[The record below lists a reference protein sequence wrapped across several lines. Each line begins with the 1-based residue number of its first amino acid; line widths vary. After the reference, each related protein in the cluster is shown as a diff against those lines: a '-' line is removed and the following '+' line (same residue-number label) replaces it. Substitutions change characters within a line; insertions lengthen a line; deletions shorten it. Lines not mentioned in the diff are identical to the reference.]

1 MKKLLIPILI
11 AFCLWFVMFSP
22 WTSSYLNFWV
32 SMLFSASILLFMSFT
47 LKKDWKNEFRFN
59 WKSILLGVVSTGLL
73 WLIFYIGNY
82 ISTLLFDFAKPQISS
97 IYSLRDGTKSVFI
110 ASELFLVVGPAEVI
124 FWQGLVQSKMME
136 EIGDLKGFI
145 LTTLIYSIVHIFSFN
160 FMLVMAAMVCGA
172 FWGFMYM
179 IFKPR
184 NLVPLL
190 ISHALW
196 DVMVFIVLPIKQ

>member
-1 MKKLLIPILI
+1 MKKLLISILI

-22 WTSSYLNFWV
+22 WTSSFLNFWV

-47 LKKDWKNEFRFN
+47 QKKEWKNKFRFD
-59 WKSILLGVVSTGLL
+59 WKSILLGVVSAGLL

-82 ISTLLFDFAKPQISS
+82 LSTLLFDFAKPQISS
-97 IYSLRDGTKSVFI
+97 IYNLRDGTKSAFI
-110 ASELFLVVGPAEVI
+110 ALELFLIVGPAEVI
-124 FWQGLVQSKMME
+124 FWQGLVQSKMMSE
-136 EIGDLKGFI
+136 RGEIKGFI
-145 LTTLIYSIVHIFSFN
+145 QTTLIYSVVHLFSFN
-160 FMLVMAAMVCGA
+160 FMLIMAAMVCGA

-196 DVMVFIVLPIKQ
+196 DVMVFIVLPIK

>member
-1 MKKLLIPILI
+1 MKRLLIPILI

-22 WTSSYLNFWV
+22 WTSSYFNFWV
-32 SMLFSASILLFMSFT
+32 LMLFSASVLLFMSFI
-47 LKKDWKNEFRFN
+47 LRKDWKNEFRFD
-59 WKSILLGVVSTGLL
+59 WKSILIGVVSAGLL

-82 ISTLLFDFAKPQISS
+82 ISTLLFDFAKPQVSS
-97 IYSLRDGTKSVFI
+97 IYSLREGTKSIFI
-110 ASELFLVVGPAEVI
+110 ALELFLLVGPAEVI
-124 FWQGLVQSKMME
+124 FWQGLVQSGIME
-136 EIGDLKGFI
+136 EIGDVKGFI
-145 LTTLIYSIVHIFSFN
+145 LTTLIYSIVHVFSFN
-160 FMLVMAAMVCGA
+160 FMLIMAAMVCGA

-196 DVMVFIVLPIKQ
+196 DVMVFVVLPIK

>member
-1 MKKLLIPILI
+1 MKKLIIPVLI
-11 AFCLWFVMFSP
+11 AFCLWFAMFSP
-22 WTSSYLNFWV
+22 WTSPYLNFWV
-32 SMLFSASILLFMSFT
+32 SMLFSASTLLFMSFT
-47 LKKDWKNEFRFN
+47 LKKDWKNDFRFN
-59 WKSILLGVVSTGLL
+59 WKSILLGVVSAGLL
-73 WLIFYIGNY
+73 WLVFYIGNQV
-82 ISTLLFDFAKPQISS
+82 STLLFDFAKPQISS
-97 IYSLRDGTKSVFI
+97 IYNLRDGTKSAFI
-110 ASELFLVVGPAEVI
+110 ALELFLVVGPAEVI

-145 LTTLIYSIVHIFSFN
+145 LTTLIYSMVHVFSFN
-160 FMLVMAAMVCGA
+160 FMLIMAAMVCGA

-196 DVMVFIVLPIKQ
+196 DVMVFVLFPIK

>member
-22 WTSSYLNFWV
+22 WTSTYLNFWI
-32 SMLFSASILLFMSFT
+32 SMLFSALILLFMSFT
-47 LKKDWKNEFRFN
+47 FRKEWKNEFRFDL
-59 WKSILLGVVSTGLL
+59 KSILLGVVSAGFL
-73 WLIFYIGNY
+73 WLIFYIGNQV
-82 ISTLLFDFAKPQISS
+82 SNWLFDFAKPQISS

-110 ASELFLVVGPAEVI
+110 ALELFLVVGPAEVI
-124 FWQGLVQSKMME
+124 FWQGLVQSKMMKE
-136 EIGDLKGFI
+136 LGDTKGFI

-160 FMLVMAAMVCGA
+160 FMLIMAAMVCGA

-196 DVMVFIVLPIKQ
+196 DVLVFVVLPIK